1 MELSAGDVVYSKA
14 GRDKGKNFVVM
25 EIVDEQY
32 VFICDGNLRKVDKPK
47 KKKVKHL
54 GKTAVTA
61 NLVKEKLQ
69 SGTRVTN
76 PDVRKVL

>member
-32 VFICDGNLRKVDKPK
+32 VFICDG
-47 KKKVKHL
+47 
-54 GKTAVTA
+54 
-61 NLVKEKLQ
+61 
-69 SGTRVTN
+69 
-76 PDVRKVL
+76 KVLSELELSANI